1 MASAM
6 PAPGPWEQRLGAAR
20 NGAQDALGHL
30 LEGFRQYLLLIAN
43 RQLPADIRPKVGA
56 SDLVQETFLEAQRDF
71 AQFHGLNEDELR
83 AWLARIL
90 LNNLANVIRQYRGT
104 EMRQVGR
111 EVPLAQASLDDLH
124 NARGARAESPDA
136 RVIAQDE
143 ADELERALGRLP
155 EHYRQVIVLRHREHQ
170 AFEAIGRRLGRSAEA
185 ARKLWA
191 RAVQQLQQIL
201 EPPHDPR

>member
-1 MASAM
+1 MASGSQAS
-6 PAPGPWEQRLGAAR
+6 GQWEQRLGAAR
-20 NGAQDALGHL
+20 NGSPEALGQL
-30 LEGFRQYLLLIAN
+30 LEGFRQYLLLVAN
-43 RQLPADIRPKVGA
+43 RQLPPDLRPKVGA

-90 LNNLANVIRQYRGT
+90 LNNLANVTRQYRATG
-104 EMRQVGR
+104 MRQIGR
-111 EVPLAQASLDDLH
+111 EVSLGEASLDELDSP
-124 NARGARAESPDA
+124 GATRVESPDA

-143 ADELERALGRLP
+143 TNELERALEQLP
-155 EHYRQVIVLRHREHQ
+155 EHYRQVILLRHREHQ
-170 AFEAIGRRLGRSAEA
+170 AFEAIGQRLGRSAEA